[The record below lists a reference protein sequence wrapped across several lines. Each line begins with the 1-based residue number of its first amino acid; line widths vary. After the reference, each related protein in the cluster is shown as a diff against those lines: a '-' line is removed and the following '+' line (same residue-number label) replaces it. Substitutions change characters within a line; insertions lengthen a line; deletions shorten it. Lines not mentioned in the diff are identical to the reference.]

1 IIIMYENIC
10 RNNVP
15 FEILNMDLLKK
26 SNEKITL
33 ESFFEIFLQG
43 VLATYQPGNSTNN
56 NNQLN
61 NMDSKKWLLE
71 LEKYNNTTTSNDMSN
86 LFKGYVTTISII
98 ILLKKK
104 ITNDQKDDRI

>member
-1 IIIMYENIC
+1 
-10 RNNVP
+10 
-15 FEILNMDLLKK
+15 MDLLKR

-33 ESFFEIFLQG
+33 ELFFEIFLQG
-43 VLATYQPGNSTNN
+43 VLATDQPKSKEEKQVDNSNN
-56 NNQLN
+56 NIGDVNNQLN
-61 NMDSKKWLLE
+61 NKNSKKWLLE

-86 LFKGYVTTISII
+86 LFKGYVTISII